1 MIALTSGDAPELVP
15 VSAAEMT
22 AETTAELPQ
31 GLQRLQPEDIPA
43 LVQLEEILFP
53 DDAPWTHEMF
63 QSELDAGN
71 HYLVHRDGGGVI
83 DGYAGLALL
92 GSEAEVHNIAV
103 RPAAQGRGIGRKMLR
118 QLLSVAG
125 SRRVL
130 LEVRTDNAPA
140 IALYESEGFT
150 VVGIRRRYYRPSG
163 ADAYTMARP
172 R

>member
-1 MIALTSGDAPELVP
+1 MIPVTSKEPAL
-15 VSAAEMT
+15 
-22 AETTAELPQ
+22 LPP
-31 GLQRLQPEDIPA
+31 GLERLQRTDIPA
-43 LVQLEEILFP
+43 LVELERILFP
-53 DDAPWTHEMF
+53 DDAPWTDEMF

-71 HYLVHRDGGGVI
+71 YYLVHRDDDGAI

-103 RPAAQGRGIGRKMLR
+103 RPQSQGGGIGRQLLR

-125 SRRVL
+125 NRRVL
-130 LEVRTDNAPA
+130 LEVRTDNVPA
-140 IALYESEGFT
+140 IALYESEGFS

>member
-1 MIALTSGDAPELVP
+1 MTTVASADGGQP
-15 VSAAEMT
+15 VT
-22 AETTAELPQ
+22 
-31 GLQRLQPEDIPA
+31 GLEPLHPDDIPT
-43 LVQLEEILFP
+43 LVRLEEILFP
-53 DDAPWTHEMF
+53 QDAPWTAEMF
-63 QSELDAGN
+63 RSEIDAGH
-71 HYLVHRDGGGVI
+71 HYVVHRDADGIV

-103 RPAAQGRGIGRKMLR
+103 RPSSQSSGIGRQLLR
-118 QLLSVAG
+118 ALLSVAG

-150 VVGIRRRYYRPSG
+150 ILGIRRRYYQPSG

>member
-1 MIALTSGDAPELVP
+1 MTTVASADGGQP
-15 VSAAEMT
+15 VT
-22 AETTAELPQ
+22 
-31 GLQRLQPEDIPA
+31 GLEPLRPDDIPT
-43 LVQLEEILFP
+43 LVRLEEILFP
-53 DDAPWTHEMF
+53 QDAPWTAEMF
-63 QSELDAGN
+63 RSEIDAGH
-71 HYLVHRDGGGVI
+71 HYVVHRDADGIV

-103 RPAAQGRGIGRKMLR
+103 RPSSQSSGIGRQLLR
-118 QLLSVAG
+118 ALLSVAG

-150 VVGIRRRYYRPSG
+150 ILGIRRRYYQPSG

>member
-1 MIALTSGDAPELVP
+1 MSTVTE
-15 VSAAEMT
+15 AERGQ
-22 AETTAELPQ
+22 PPP
-31 GLQRLQPEDIPA
+31 GLEPLHPDDIPT
-43 LVQLEEILFP
+43 LVRLEKILFP
-53 DDAPWTHEMF
+53 QDAPWTAEMF
-63 QSELDAGN
+63 RSEIDAGH
-71 HYLVHRDGGGVI
+71 HYLVHRGADGIV

-103 RPAAQGRGIGRKMLR
+103 RPSSQGAGIGRQLLR
-118 QLLSVAG
+118 ALLSVAG
-125 SRRVL
+125 TRRVL

-150 VVGIRRRYYRPSG
+150 VLGVRKRYYQPSG

>member
-1 MIALTSGDAPELVP
+1 MIGVTQDKAPGLATGLELLHP
-15 VSAAEMT
+15 D
-22 AETTAELPQ
+22 
-31 GLQRLQPEDIPA
+31 DIPA

-63 QSELDAGN
+63 LSELEAGN
-71 HYLVHRDGGGVI
+71 FYLVHRDSGGVI

-103 RPAAQGRGIGRKMLR
+103 SPASQGRGIGRTMLQ
-118 QLLSVAG
+118 QLLSISG

-130 LEVRTDNAPA
+130 LEVRTDNRPA

-172 R
+172 G